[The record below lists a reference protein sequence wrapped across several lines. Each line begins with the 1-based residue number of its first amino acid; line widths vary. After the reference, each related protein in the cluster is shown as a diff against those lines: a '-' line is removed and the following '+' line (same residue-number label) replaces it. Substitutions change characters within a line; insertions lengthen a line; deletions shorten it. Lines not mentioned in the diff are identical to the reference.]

1 MIMIL
6 MVSILLMMMM
16 ITMVVMV
23 KTKITMMMMMMMTRK
38 NIGLSSCWCSPD
50 GNSGGQ
56 DHSATP
62 TNIFHNNSHNILH
75 ISIHPNIYQMAK
87 LMIIVIILMLS

>member
-1 MIMIL
+1 
-6 MVSILLMMMM
+6 
-16 ITMVVMV
+16 
-23 KTKITMMMMMMMTRK
+23 MTADNDDEDDDDDNGNGDDDK
-38 NIGLSSCWCSPD
+38 NSGLSSCWSSPD

-75 ISIHPNIYQMAK
+75 ISIHPNIYQMAN
-87 LMIIVIILMLS
+87 LMIIVIILILS

>member
-23 KTKITMMMMMMMTRK
+23 KTKITMMMTRK

-75 ISIHPNIYQMAK
+75 ISIHPNIYQMAN
-87 LMIIVIILMLS
+87 LMIM